1 MNQLDDY
8 FTVMISAL
16 NVIQQS
22 ILSLN
27 LYFLNRRINLQ
38 MIIGLALFT
47 AIINALVHPKDD
59 EYDNLGD

>member
-8 FTVMISAL
+8 FTVIIAAL

-47 AIINALVHPKDD
+47 AIINALVHPKND

>member
-8 FTVMISAL
+8 FTVLISGL
-16 NVIQQS
+16 NVIQQT
-22 ILSLN
+22 ILGLN
-27 LYFLNRRINLQ
+27 LYFMNKKIDLQ

-59 EYDNLGD
+59 EYENIGD

>member
-8 FTVMISAL
+8 FTVMIAAL

-47 AIINALVHPKDD
+47 AIINALVHPKND

>member
-1 MNQLDDY
+1 MQLDDY
-8 FTVMISAL
+8 FTVLISAL
-16 NVIQQS
+16 NVIQQC

-27 LYFLNRRINLQ
+27 LYFMNKRVNLQ
-38 MIIGLALFT
+38 MIIGMALFT

>member
-1 MNQLDDY
+1 MQLDDY
-8 FTVMISAL
+8 FTVLISAL
-16 NVIQQS
+16 NVIQEC

-38 MIIGLALFT
+38 MLIGLALFT
-47 AIINALVHPKDD
+47 AIINALVHPKND

>member
-1 MNQLDDY
+1 MQLDDY
-8 FTVMISAL
+8 FTVLISAL
-16 NVIQQS
+16 NVIQQC

-38 MIIGLALFT
+38 MLIGLGLFT
-47 AIINALVHPKDD
+47 AIINALVHPKND

>member
-1 MNQLDDY
+1 MQLDDY
-8 FTVMISAL
+8 FTVLISAL
-16 NVIQQS
+16 NVIQQC

-38 MIIGLALFT
+38 MLIGVGLFT

>member
-8 FTVMISAL
+8 FTLLISGL
-16 NVIQQS
+16 NVIQQT
-22 ILSLN
+22 ILGLN
-27 LYFLNRRINLQ
+27 LYFMNKKIDLQ

-59 EYDNLGD
+59 EYENLGD

>member
-1 MNQLDDY
+1 MQLDDY
-8 FTVMISAL
+8 FTVLISAL
-16 NVIQQS
+16 NVIQQC

-27 LYFLNRRINLQ
+27 LYFMNKRVNLQ
-38 MIIGLALFT
+38 MIIGMTLFT

>member
-8 FTVMISAL
+8 FTLMLTAL

-27 LYFLNRRINLQ
+27 LYFMNKKINLQ
-38 MIIGLALFT
+38 LLIGLALFT

-59 EYDNLGD
+59 EYNNLGD

>member
-8 FTVMISAL
+8 FTLMISAL

-27 LYFLNRRINLQ
+27 LYFMNKKIDLQ
-38 MIIGLALFT
+38 MLIGLALFT

-59 EYDNLGD
+59 EYNNLGD

>member
-8 FTVMISAL
+8 FTVMLSAL

-27 LYFLNRRINLQ
+27 LYFMNKKINLQ
-38 MIIGLALFT
+38 MLIGLALFT

-59 EYDNLGD
+59 EYNNLGD

>member
-1 MNQLDDY
+1 MQLDDY
-8 FTVMISAL
+8 FTVLISAL
-16 NVIQQS
+16 NVIQQC

-27 LYFLNRRINLQ
+27 LYFMNKRVNLQ
-38 MIIGLALFT
+38 MVIGMALFT

>member
-1 MNQLDDY
+1 MQLDDY
-8 FTVMISAL
+8 FTLVISAL

-27 LYFLNRRINLQ
+27 LYFMNRRVNLQ
-38 MIIGLALFT
+38 MIIGMALFT
-47 AIINALVHPKDD
+47 SIINALVHPKDD

>member
-8 FTVMISAL
+8 FTVLISGL

-22 ILSLN
+22 ILGLN
-27 LYFLNRRINLQ
+27 LYFMGKQVNLQ

-59 EYDNLGD
+59 EYENLGD

>member
-16 NVIQQS
+16 NVIQQA

-47 AIINALVHPKDD
+47 AIINALVHPKND

>member
-8 FTVMISAL
+8 FTLMISAL

-47 AIINALVHPKDD
+47 AIINALVHPKND

>member
-1 MNQLDDY
+1 MQLDDY
-8 FTVMISAL
+8 FTVLISGI
-16 NVIQQS
+16 NIIQQC

-27 LYFLNRRINLQ
+27 LYFLNRRVNLQ
-38 MIIGLALFT
+38 MIIGLCLFT

>member
-1 MNQLDDY
+1 MQLDDY
-8 FTVMISAL
+8 FTVLISAL
-16 NVIQQS
+16 NVIQQC

-38 MIIGLALFT
+38 MLIGLALFT
-47 AIINALVHPKDD
+47 AIINALVHPKND

>member
-8 FTVMISAL
+8 FTVLISGL
-16 NVIQQS
+16 NVIQQT
-22 ILSLN
+22 ILGLN
-27 LYFLNRRINLQ
+27 LYFMNKKIDLQ

-59 EYDNLGD
+59 EYENLGD

>member
-1 MNQLDDY
+1 MQLDDY
-8 FTVMISAL
+8 FTVLISAL
-16 NVIQQS
+16 NIIQQC

-27 LYFLNRRINLQ
+27 LYFMNKRVNLQ
-38 MIIGLALFT
+38 MIIGMALFT

>member
-1 MNQLDDY
+1 MQLDDY
-8 FTVMISAL
+8 FTVLISAL
-16 NVIQQS
+16 NVVQQC

-38 MIIGLALFT
+38 MLIGLALFT
-47 AIINALVHPKDD
+47 AIINALVHPKND